1 MARALWI
8 VAPGVAE
15 LREEPVTAG
24 AGEVLVAARFSG
36 ISRGTEALVLRGGV
50 PRAERARMRAPL
62 QAGAFPFPV
71 KYGYAAVGTVLE
83 GAGDPAAGLVG
94 REVFVLHPHQDVFA
108 APAEM
113 AVPLP
118 PGVPPGRAV
127 LAANMETALNVVWD
141 AGALPGD
148 RITVVGAGVVGA
160 LAAWLCARLPGTEVT
175 LVDLDPS
182 REALAARLGCGF
194 ARPERAPADCDLVI
208 HASASGEGLATA
220 LGAAGLEAT
229 VVEASWY
236 GDRPPTVGLG
246 GAFHS
251 RRLRLVSS
259 QVGLVPEGR
268 RARWSNRRR
277 LETALRLLAEP
288 ALDALVSGETGF
300 RDLPRRY
307 AGILEAPGTLC
318 HRVHY

>member
-1 MARALWI
+1 MRARALWI
-8 VAPGVAE
+8 TAPGVAE
-15 LREEPVTAG
+15 LRDEEVAPG
-24 AGEVLVAARFSG
+24 PGEVLVEARVSG
-36 ISRGTEALVLRGGV
+36 ISRGTESLVFRGGV
-50 PRAERARMRAPL
+50 PKPERARMRAPL
-62 QAGAFPFPV
+62 QGGSFPFPV
-71 KYGYAAVGTVLE
+71 KYGYAAVGTVRE
-83 GAGDPAAGLVG
+83 GSPALLG
-94 REVFVLHPHQDVFA
+94 RDVFVLHPHQDVFA

-118 PGVPPGRAV
+118 AGVPAGRAV

-148 RITVVGAGVVGA
+148 RIAVVGAGVVGL
-160 LAAWLCARLPGTEVT
+160 LAGWICARLPGTEVT
-175 LVDLDPS
+175 LVDVNPA
-182 REALAARLGCGF
+182 RAPLAASLGCGF
-194 ARPERAPADCDLVI
+194 AVPEAAPVDCDLVI

-220 LGAAGLEAT
+220 LAAAGLEAT

-259 QVGLVPEGR
+259 QVGLVPTGR

-277 LETALRLLAEP
+277 LEVALGMLAEP
-288 ALDALVSGETGF
+288 ALDLLVSGETAF
-300 RDLPRRY
+300 RDLPARY
-307 AGILEAPGTLC
+307 GAILDEPGTLC
-318 HRVHY
+318 HRIHY